1 MTVMTEREQNKE
13 PTGTNGSGTKTCIN
27 RAEMA
32 IIEITCSRSGGTS
45 FGHAFIVQS
54 YRYSIVKSVWTS
66 IHPGEI
72 PAKLL
77 VYFIHK
83 VKASCEYIKITQAQA
98 SAAAIVARRHT
109 GNNALSMVN
118 SWYG

>member
-1 MTVMTEREQNKE
+1 MSEREQNKK
-13 PTGTNGSGTKTCIN
+13 PPGTNGPDTNICIN
-27 RAEMA
+27 RAKMA
-32 IIEITCSRSGGTS
+32 IIEITCSRSRGTS
-45 FGHAFIVQS
+45 FGRAFIVQS

-83 VKASCEYIKITQAQA
+83 AKASCEYIKITQAQA

-109 GNNALSMVN
+109 GNNALI
-118 SWYG
+118 W